1 MPVFYW
7 NDAFCRILYQCIYFY
22 LNFFSENLD
31 HWLRVRELRTHLGPS
46 RRGAQVLQKWGGGE
60 PSSNLVGRGGDG
72 RGHIEISKNI
82 ASNESYLEEKIKSNI
97 GLRKY
102 KFIDKIVGRNGTNS
116 FGSKYG
122 AQFSYPA
129 LTTFFIQYITC
140 LEKFK
145 IHGVTTFQ
153 SNPTK
158 HIFQRSF
165 IRKSIVRI
173 YG

>member
-22 LNFFSENLD
+22 LNFFFGKFGSLTQGT
-31 HWLRVRELRTHLGPS
+31 RTEDPLGPELS
-46 RRGAQVLQKWGGGE
+46 WGSG
-60 PSSNLVGRGGDG
+60 PAKVGRPGTIFKFSGPGGDG
-72 RGHIEISKNI
+72 ATLKYQKNI
-82 ASNESYLEEKIKSNI
+82 GSNESYLEEKIKSNI

-116 FGSKYG
+116 FGSKYA
-122 AQFSYPA
+122 AQFSNPA

-158 HIFQRSF
+158 HVFQRSF